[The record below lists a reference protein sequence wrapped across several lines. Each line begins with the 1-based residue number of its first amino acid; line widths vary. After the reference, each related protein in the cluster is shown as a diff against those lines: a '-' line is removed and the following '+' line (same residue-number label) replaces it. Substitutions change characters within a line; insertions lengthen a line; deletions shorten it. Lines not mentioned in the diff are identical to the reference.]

1 MKKGGKDQKSDFDS
15 AFDKYASMLTKD
27 YKDQFKKPDYGKQE
41 KKQQLNENMRKGN
54 VTVVTKQTGNK
65 QTPQVNIAKILD
77 PESNVQIKTVP
88 KEIALQVQQARAKA
102 NKTQDELAKLVEC
115 KLTSIKDL
123 ELAEGI
129 YDPQL
134 VVKIEKAL
142 NVKFDRSWKKENK

>member
-15 AFDKYASMLTKD
+15 AFDKYASLLTKD

-41 KKQQLNENMRKGN
+41 PKQQLNENMRKGN

-123 ELAEGI
+123 EMAEGI

-134 VVKIEKAL
+134 VVKIEKVL

>member
-15 AFDKYASMLTKD
+15 AFDKYASLLTKD

-123 ELAEGI
+123 EMAEGI

-134 VVKIEKAL
+134 VVKIEKVL

>member
-1 MKKGGKDQKSDFDS
+1 MKKGGNNQNSDFDS
-15 AFDKYASMLTKD
+15 AFEKYSKMLSKD

-65 QTPQVNIAKILD
+65 QTPQVNIGKILD

-88 KEIALQVQQARAKA
+88 KEIALQVQQARTKA
-102 NKTQDELAKLVEC
+102 NKTQEELAKMVEC
-115 KLTSIKDL
+115 KVSSLKDL

-142 NVKFDRSWKKENK
+142 KVTFERSWKKETK